1 MVPVCIAIAM
11 IGALQTVR
19 FVERARSRQRQV
31 LNIVYAW
38 RTSTEDVCAQVEK
51 HVSVLMHVPAHI
63 LAQAQMQSSKA
74 AEDVV
79 QNMGRLV
86 IGVLDMV
93 RVMVHMVVSSYK
105 ALAMCVLQL
114 VVQGVLSLLD
124 AATHA
129 INLAVHDAAQALRTI
144 LDTVLQTADGAKD
157 LLMDTVNGVLGLFG
171 HEKIETHAWSEPAA
185 LRVLNNISL
194 PASLID
200 PFKQLRSSLPTVDDL
215 RTDAEEAFLL
225 SISHAKKEVYR
236 TLTQFHMPPPV
247 SLPPA
252 PMPVCQIDWTP
263 LEHATRVWTHTSHS
277 IQALVMCIMAGVTL
291 ALFTLVWAS
300 TLPQHVDSEAAPWL
314 RRARQWLGSPSF
326 LLASAW
332 LLLQLMLD
340 QVTLMA
346 VQVLD
351 RVSSQAL
358 QDILSPMAD
367 SAHQIHTHVAS
378 TMQHTARHIQTLWQ
392 TTEQQV
398 NRDMLGWVNES
409 APQAHAVLNGIWDL
423 VSGTVHDALGH
434 TPLHDPVQ
442 QFAGCVIGNKVNATD
457 HILSWLQ
464 THAYITLPP
473 VIFNTAWPD
482 VDRWIKSAWEHKIPV
497 SPLEQ
502 VHTMLAEER
511 KEIEHDRWVVLLIGV
526 GGALSLGI
534 CAVISA
540 WI

>member
-1 MVPVCIAIAM
+1 MR
-11 IGALQTVR
+11 L
-19 FVERARSRQRQV
+19 VERARSRQRQV

-38 RTSTEDVCAQVEK
+38 RTSTEDACAQVEK
-51 HVSVLMHVPAHI
+51 HVSVLMHIPAHI
-63 LAQAQMQSSKA
+63 LAQTQMQSSKA

-105 ALAMCVLQL
+105 ALALCVIQL
-114 VVQGVLSLLD
+114 AVQGVLSLLD

-129 INLAVHDAAQALRTI
+129 IDLAVRDAAQALRTI

-157 LLMDTVNGVLGLFG
+157 LVMDTVNGVLGLFG

-215 RTDAEEAFLL
+215 RTDAEEAFML
-225 SISHAKKEVYR
+225 SISHAKKEVNR
-236 TLTQFHMPPPV
+236 TLTQFHMPPLV

-252 PMPVCQIDWTP
+252 PVPVCQIDWAP
-263 LEHATRVWTHTSHS
+263 LEHAARVWTHMSHS
-277 IQALVMCIMAGVTL
+277 IQTLVICIMAGAAL

-300 TLPQHVDSEAAPWL
+300 TLPKRVDSEATSWL
-314 RRARQWLGSPSF
+314 QHARQWLGSPSF

-332 LLLQLMLD
+332 LLLQLLHD
-340 QVTLMA
+340 QMTLMA

-351 RVSSQAL
+351 RVSSHTL
-358 QDILSPMAD
+358 QDILSPIAD
-367 SAHQIHTHVAS
+367 HAHQIHTQVAS
-378 TMQHTARHIQTLWQ
+378 TMQHTAYHIQTLWQ
-392 TTEQQV
+392 ATEQQV

-423 VSGTVHDALGH
+423 VSDTVHDTLGH
-434 TPLHDPVQ
+434 TPLHDPVE
-442 QFAGCVIGNKVNATD
+442 QFARCVIGNKVNATD

-473 VIFNTAWPD
+473 VVFNAAWPD
-482 VDRWIKSAWEHKIPV
+482 VDRWIQSAWEHKMPV

-511 KEIEHDRWVVLLIGV
+511 KEIEHDRWMVLLIGA
-526 GGALSLGI
+526 GGAVCLGI
-534 CAVISA
+534 CALISA